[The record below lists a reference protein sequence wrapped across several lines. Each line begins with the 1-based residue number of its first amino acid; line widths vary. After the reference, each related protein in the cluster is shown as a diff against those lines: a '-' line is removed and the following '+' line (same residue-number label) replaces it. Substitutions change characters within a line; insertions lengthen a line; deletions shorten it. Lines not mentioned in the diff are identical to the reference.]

1 MRGLW
6 LLPSRRRTVKLG
18 GFFDHAMRNG
28 MTTPG
33 AVLVQKDELAE
44 LRTEYDAIQK
54 PANWHVLPTNADG
67 MGDKYREV
75 WPAVRNLDW
84 IGIACDDLRP
94 QTPEWDRKLLAALN
108 GNNVVTCNDGQQGNL
123 RMSGI
128 TVFSGALLRTIGYIY
143 APGFWHTF
151 MDNVWEDLGRTAN
164 CWTYVDDVLVTH
176 QHPFVNQHIDPALA
190 DETTYKS
197 YGRMAEDQAAYLAW
211 KRTEF
216 KPTCERI
223 RQLWA
228 L

>member
-1 MRGLW
+1 ME
-6 LLPSRRRTVKLG
+6 
-18 GFFDHAMRNG
+18 NG
-28 MTTPG
+28 ITTPG
-33 AVLVQKDELAE
+33 AVLVQKDELQE
-44 LRTEYDAIQK
+44 LKDGYSQIK
-54 PANWHVLPTNADG
+54 MPSNWSVLPTHADG
-67 MGDKYREV
+67 MGPKYVEV

-94 QTPEWDRKLLAALN
+94 QTPEWDAKLLAALN

-176 QHPFVNQHIDPALA
+176 QHPFVNQQIDPALA

-216 KPTCERI
+216 QPTCERI